1 MLARLFLQ
9 GMIMRIF
16 IIVCISLVVPLGQA
30 WADGSVS
37 QKEGGVNG
45 QNSAESVVDGGNQPL
60 SDRLPPVL
68 PGQEV
73 QLGGKKMKVW
83 SSSGPVAVSEA
94 PKAPVVDSNQVDV
107 ELGSVGVVVDR
118 RQ

>member
-1 MLARLFLQ
+1 
-9 GMIMRIF
+9 MRILS
-16 IIVCISLVVPLGQA
+16 IVCISLAVLLDQA
-30 WADGSVS
+30 WADGSVGQDGS
-37 QKEGGVNG
+37 EANG
-45 QNSAESVVDGGNQPL
+45 QNSVESAADTGGQSP

-83 SSSGPVAVSEA
+83 SSSGPVAVSQA
-94 PKAPVVDSNQVDV
+94 PRAPVVDSKQVDV

-118 RQ
+118 RQQ